1 MLKQKLEEEMLFKDP
16 LIATLTNKGKVDTDE
31 VVKLKQQVKKL
42 QTKFKQVEGEF
53 KDQRSEANNGQ

>member
-31 VVKLKQQVKKL
+31 VVKLKQ
-42 QTKFKQVEGEF
+42 
-53 KDQRSEANNGQ
+53 